1 MSCCV
6 THRCMHRITNNTRV
20 KSAFFSLFL
29 SLFLYVE
36 VPRFFPFSFLFPLS
50 PLDARLVFEQ
60 SRGTTFTGKYARRG
74 MLLQRYA
81 WSRFFVSLECRD
93 RSREC
98 FDPSVRSFA
107 SVIGD
112 HLRPL
117 VNGTVVGETLPFSF
131 TPRLL
136 KGLLSST
143 IWLWFTDE
151 RNFQHKNTE
160 ILCGVA

>member
-1 MSCCV
+1 MLSFL
-6 THRCMHRITNNTRV
+6 
-20 KSAFFSLFL
+20 SFSLSFSMLRFL
-29 SLFLYVE
+29 DFSPF
-36 VPRFFPFSFLFPLS
+36 RFFFPSPLSTLASCSNRVEERLSQENTLAAECCYNDTLDQGFSF
-50 PLDARLVFEQ
+50 
-60 SRGTTFTGKYARRG
+60 
-74 MLLQRYA
+74 
-81 WSRFFVSLECRD
+81 LECRD

-143 IWLWFTDE
+143 I
-151 RNFQHKNTE
+151 
-160 ILCGVA
+160 